1 MIMRSISKFAFRRI
15 KEISTI
21 SIIISAMLILTC
33 NIFLAIT
40 IPLTKM
46 GIIDNNVYT
55 IPNFILLLIVVIL
68 FIKDMLVVL
77 ISGFMVIRTI
87 KKSLEKNNKS
97 KNDKLENP
105 FIVIV
110 SLMIGLVLC
119 IFLQI
124 FAGVLAGVLLSTEL
138 KHLKFLWH
146 FFNGLGIIV
155 FAILNLCLFYPLFVQ
170 TQMVFE
176 ELHIDDVKS
185 TVSSQ
190 VQS

>member
-1 MIMRSISKFAFRRI
+1 
-15 KEISTI
+15 
-21 SIIISAMLILTC
+21 
-33 NIFLAIT
+33 
-40 IPLTKM
+40 
-46 GIIDNNVYT
+46 
-55 IPNFILLLIVVIL
+55 
-68 FIKDMLVVL
+68 MLVVL